1 MEDIALFHTADLH
14 DGAYR
19 FLPDSLGRCNE
30 MFEAIYNC
38 VIQYQARLK
47 ILVIAG
53 DIFDRKNIT
62 EEERNLFFAFVVR
75 MVKMKI
81 HIVMMNGNHDYYTE
95 SLTLLQPFKY
105 VAALNQY
112 LHVVLGEPASVTIE
126 DIGFG
131 CVPCQQDLTTEQL
144 ASIAKDLH
152 KRCACSTFYMIV
164 HEAVY
169 GSANFR
175 NTWKAKSDKYLK
187 IPSLPF
193 VTGWMLGDIHQ
204 RQQVSTNAWY
214 SGAPLQIKSDESPSN
229 GILQWIGSKP
239 KFHPL
244 KIRGFRFTNDFDEAL
259 KYAKAGHYVRFK
271 GKVPPGSDI
280 PSNIVCDDS
289 IAAIEVDLDYES
301 GSEVSEFKV
310 TIDLIGPLPKFLAA
324 RGMQPRHQT
333 MAIEMVSSIIQSRN
347 SVIAEELE
355 DVED

>member
-1 MEDIALFHTADLH
+1 
-14 DGAYR
+14 
-19 FLPDSLGRCNE
+19 
-30 MFEAIYNC
+30 
-38 VIQYQARLK
+38 
-47 ILVIAG
+47 
-53 DIFDRKNIT
+53 
-62 EEERNLFFAFVVR
+62 
-75 MVKMKI
+75 MV
-81 HIVMMNGNHDYYTE
+81 
-95 SLTLLQPFKY
+95 
-105 VAALNQY
+105 
-112 LHVVLGEPASVTIE
+112 
-126 DIGFG
+126 
-131 CVPCQQDLTTEQL
+131 
-144 ASIAKDLH
+144 
-152 KRCACSTFYMIV
+152 V

-187 IPSLPF
+187 IPSLSF

-204 RQQVSTNAWY
+204 RQQISTNAWY

-229 GILQWIGSKP
+229 GILQWIGSKT

-271 GKVPPGSDI
+271 GKTPPGVDV

-301 GSEVSEFKV
+301 GSEVGEFKV

-347 SVIAEELE
+347 SVVAEELE